1 MVKSIQ
7 EIFELEESARSGELD
22 GEGDEEMGDDD
33 EEEVDLEDR
42 ERRTG
47 KLKGLLGMLAQ
58 LWWADSE
65 HMDMAAEKLADG
77 SRDPKWRVPLGD
89 SGVLNFFLEILGAHT
104 LRYNLKVHLLRLIGN
119 SCADTDE
126 NRARVVAAN
135 SLPAIISQLK
145 DTSLIPFAI
154 PVLYNICLDY
164 EPAQLQASNAFLS
177 KELVELISNPRF
189 NDNRSFLGYSCK
201 LLELLLPQPSEIDL
215 APENIAVVLLKITAD
230 KVFPVDLEDFISTIN
245 TAVQYLQHEKFQKP
259 LISQGALDLTLAVMV
274 DSYTRD
280 AQASILSDEDDA
292 KKLTE
297 MRSKLNS
304 ALSDISALPEFR
316 DAVPISSPLCGMLRR
331 WLSSPQLQLQICA
344 CFILGNLARSDDACI
359 ELVHIS
365 KAHMPLIAIL
375 ASSKDSQLLHA
386 ALSFLKNLALPLKNK
401 LVIGEADIFDHLPRL
416 WLLDTLQQIQFD
428 SISLSRQLL
437 IGTFSNIRKITKRL
451 SYDLDSPANMR
462 SKLSLLIA
470 LFQRTDVDPIRME
483 ISRLITAICRCYN
496 THTADSAQ
504 EYERVRKNFFE
515 VHPDVSMPL
524 GFMVSQTKWPVV
536 RSEGWFVFALMA
548 RYPES
553 ARCISDMMQDVAVFQ
568 PLVEL
573 LTGKNLVGDEVNS
586 YSTPTATISTTP
598 SSSGGM
604 ADSQTPESIPY
615 ATDEKMRRIDREN
628 ALVLV
633 NELLKT
639 RGSEMAIMRRTMF
652 EDLLKG
658 GSDMVASWREAE
670 WGDTQVPKE
679 RRARGGHIMQDVI
692 EQSFNELL

>member
-1 MVKSIQ
+1 
-7 EIFELEESARSGELD
+7 
-22 GEGDEEMGDDD
+22 
-33 EEEVDLEDR
+33 
-42 ERRTG
+42 
-47 KLKGLLGMLAQ
+47 
-58 LWWADSE
+58 
-65 HMDMAAEKLADG
+65 
-77 SRDPKWRVPLGD
+77 
-89 SGVLNFFLEILGAHT
+89 
-104 LRYNLKVHLLRLIGN
+104 
-119 SCADTDE
+119 
-126 NRARVVAAN
+126 
-135 SLPAIISQLK
+135 
-145 DTSLIPFAI
+145 
-154 PVLYNICLDY
+154 
-164 EPAQLQASNAFLS
+164 
-177 KELVELISNPRF
+177 
-189 NDNRSFLGYSCK
+189 
-201 LLELLLPQPSEIDL
+201 
-215 APENIAVVLLKITAD
+215 
-230 KVFPVDLEDFISTIN
+230 
-245 TAVQYLQHEKFQKP
+245 
-259 LISQGALDLTLAVMV
+259 
-274 DSYTRD
+274 
-280 AQASILSDEDDA
+280 
-292 KKLTE
+292 
-297 MRSKLNS
+297 
-304 ALSDISALPEFR
+304 
-316 DAVPISSPLCGMLRR
+316 
-331 WLSSPQLQLQICA
+331 
-344 CFILGNLARSDDACI
+344 
-359 ELVHIS
+359 
-365 KAHMPLIAIL
+365 MPLIAIL

-658 GSDMVASWREAE
+658 GSDMVASWREAK